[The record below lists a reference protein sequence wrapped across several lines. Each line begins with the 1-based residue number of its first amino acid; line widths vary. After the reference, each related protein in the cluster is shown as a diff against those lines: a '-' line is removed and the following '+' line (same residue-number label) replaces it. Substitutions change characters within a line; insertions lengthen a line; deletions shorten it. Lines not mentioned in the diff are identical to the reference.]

1 MHMSRFFAL
10 ILVVIYL
17 QIKEDFSQDE
27 VLRKTNFK
35 FVIHNLI

>member
-17 QIKEDFSQDE
+17 QIKEDFSQ
-27 VLRKTNFK
+27 LKMK
-35 FVIHNLI
+35 F